1 MGDKKKQV
9 LSYIDTYTGG
19 GKRSTG
25 EFPNAAKRYLSN
37 IYFFN
42 PFLEKSN
49 MDHSALKIAI

>member
-1 MGDKKKQV
+1 MGDKIKQV
-9 LSYIDTYTGG
+9 QSYIDTYTGG

-37 IYFFN
+37 ICFFN

-49 MDHSALKIAI
+49 MDNTAVKIAI